1 MEETVRRVDS
11 AGGEQIPLRFGIYF
25 LHLPQNRH
33 RDQILC
39 QVDFRTTQILALR
52 LHILQLGQFR
62 IKIANF
68 EQSGGIQGKVGKIVF
83 NHDAGH
89 LRDLREPFLRFEGIK
104 IQIVVVFYQAARKQM
119 GEKKKHKNKKSKA
132 EPISSV

>member
-1 MEETVRRVDS
+1 MEEAVRRVGS
-11 AGGEQIPLRFGIYF
+11 AGGEQIPLRIGIYF
-25 LHLPQNRH
+25 LYLPQNRH

-39 QVDFRTTQILALR
+39 QVDFRITQILAQH
-52 LHILQLGQFR
+52 LHILQLGQFG

-68 EQSGGIQGKVGKIVF
+68 EQSVGIQGKVAKIVF

-89 LRDLREPFLRFEGIK
+89 LRDLREPLLRFEGLK

-119 GEKKKHKNKKSKA
+119 GEKKEHKNKKSKA
-132 EPISSV
+132 KPIPWV